1 LASDY
6 AKLVKLVEQ
15 KTAVTNI
22 KQTAGSMFE
31 HVVPNDYGVSIR
43 EEGRVKN
50 SKKDYEDVIKLMSL
64 DHYQRKINVS

>member
-1 LASDY
+1 M
-6 AKLVKLVEQ
+6 
-15 KTAVTNI
+15 TNI

>member
-1 LASDY
+1 
-6 AKLVKLVEQ
+6 
-15 KTAVTNI
+15 
-22 KQTAGSMFE
+22 MFE
-31 HVVPNDYGVSIR
+31 QVVPNDYGVSIR